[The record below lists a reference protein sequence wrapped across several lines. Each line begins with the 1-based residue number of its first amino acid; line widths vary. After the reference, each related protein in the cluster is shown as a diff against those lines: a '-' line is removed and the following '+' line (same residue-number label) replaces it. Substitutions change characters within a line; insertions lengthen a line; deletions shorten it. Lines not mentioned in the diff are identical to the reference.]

1 MKSIEIRI
9 PQLGEGL
16 QEARLIRFLKQPGDQ
31 VAKDEPVFEM
41 ETDKAVMEIEAPAS
55 GMLEAWS
62 AKEGEVLG
70 IGAVIGRIAVPDGSG
85 NTGNDAGSIAPRRES
100 ALKTMPAP
108 APAADARAGQI
119 PPRTRAYARE
129 KGLTEEDLLTL
140 ARTLPRIMPA
150 DVDRFLVQRAQAGRE
165 PEDASAQ
172 DRFTDIPLS
181 AAQRTLVARLN
192 HGAQRVV
199 PGTLEVHIGWEGIEE
214 VRQRLRHS
222 GMRRASQS
230 LLFAWSVAQAAR
242 SHPKFRSELLG
253 TDARREYRHLN
264 LGIAVARPG
273 DELVM
278 ARIDAADN
286 LPFEQFVDA
295 YTQAVLRARAGE
307 DQASD
312 TIQLT
317 ITNMAANR
325 VRRGIPVLVAPAAG
339 TLFVGEAFDQAVPL
353 QNGGVAFR
361 RMAVVVFTFD
371 HRIANGVGA
380 ASFLS
385 AIRRRVENLPRE
397 FDALS
402 ST

>member
-16 QEARLIRFLKQPGDQ
+16 QEARLIRFLKQPGEE

-55 GMLEAWS
+55 GVLEAWS
-62 AKEGEVLG
+62 AAEGEVLS
-70 IGAVIGRIAVPDGSG
+70 IGAVIGRIAVRDGAG
-85 NTGNDAGSIAPRRES
+85 NEPRN
-100 ALKTMPAP
+100 LPPGPVGVPASLPQGGVP
-108 APAADARAGQI
+108 ADGRAGQI

-129 KGLTEEDLLTL
+129 KGLTDQDLAAL
-140 ARTLPRIMPA
+140 ASSVDRVMPA
-150 DVDRFLVQRAQAGRE
+150 DVDRFLAQFATSGE
-165 PEDASAQ
+165 GQPVTLSDA
-172 DRFTDIPLS
+172 RFTDAPLS
-181 AAQRTLVARLN
+181 AAQRTLIARLN

-199 PGTLEVHIGWEGIEE
+199 PGTLEVHMAWDGIEE
-214 VRQRLRHS
+214 ARRRLRQR
-222 GMRRASQS
+222 GVRRASQS

-253 TDARREYRHLN
+253 NDTRREYRHLN

-278 ARIDAADN
+278 ARIDAADALN
-286 LPFEQFVDA
+286 FGEFTEA

-317 ITNMAANR
+317 ITNMAAQR
-325 VRRGIPVLVAPAAG
+325 VRRGIPVLVAPAVG
-339 TLFVGEAFDQAVPL
+339 TLFVGEAFDQAVVHEG
-353 QNGGVAFR
+353 GGVGFR
-361 RMAVVVFTFD
+361 RTAIVVFTFD

-380 ASFLS
+380 ASFLN
-385 AIRRRVENLPRE
+385 AIRRRIENLPRE
-397 FDALS
+397 FDIFPS
-402 ST
+402 V